1 MKSEDIDFLLESYN
15 VKEEVRT
22 GWLFKGVKD
31 PESVASHVWGVKFLC
46 LLYAEEEDVDE
57 GKAVKMAV
65 VQDLPEAKTG
75 DLVSE
80 KHADRYERTDEEK
93 EDLERQA
100 IHELPPENRFEEVMD
115 LWEEYQARETDT
127 AKFVK
132 DMDMIDMC
140 IQALKYEKE
149 GRRSEER
156 SMDEFFEY
164 TEPRLNTDIGK
175 KLFQEVRSRYEKEK
189 SSR

>member
-1 MKSEDIDFLLESYN
+1 MKSDDIEFLLESYN
-15 VKEEVRT
+15 VKDEVRT

-46 LLYAEEEDVDE
+46 LLYAEEEEGVDA

-80 KHADRYERTDEEK
+80 KHAERYDRTDEEK
-93 EDLERQA
+93 EELERQA
-100 IHELPPENRFEEVMD
+100 MHDLPPEDRFEEIIS
-115 LWEEYQARETDT
+115 LWEEYQERETET
-127 AKFVK
+127 ARFVK
-132 DMDMIDMC
+132 DMDMLDMC

-149 GRRSEER
+149 NKRSPEKD
-156 SMDEFFEY
+156 MDEFFEF
-164 TEPRLNTDIGK
+164 TEPRLNTETGK
-175 KLFQEVRSRYEKEK
+175 EIFRELRSRYEEL
-189 SSR
+189 RP

>member
-1 MKSEDIDFLLESYN
+1 MKSEDVDFLLESYN
-15 VKEEVRT
+15 LKDEPRT

-31 PESVASHVWGVKFLC
+31 PETVSSHVWGVKFLC
-46 LLYAEEEDVDE
+46 LLYADEEGLDE

-65 VQDLPEAKTG
+65 IQDLPEAKTG

-80 KHADRYERTDEEK
+80 KHAERYERTDEEK
-93 EDLERQA
+93 EELERKA
-100 IHELPPENRFEEVMD
+100 IHELQPQNRFQD
-115 LWEEYQARETDT
+115 IAKLWEEYQERETQT

-149 GRRSEER
+149 NRRSQEK
-156 SMDEFFEY
+156 SMDEFFEF
-164 TEPRLNTDIGK
+164 TEPRINTETGQ
-175 KLFQEVRSRYEKEK
+175 KLFEEVKNRYQEAKR
-189 SSR
+189 

>member
-1 MKSEDIDFLLESYN
+1 MKSDDIDFLLESYN
-15 VKEEVRT
+15 VKDEVRT
-22 GWLFKGVKD
+22 GWLFKGVTD

-46 LLYAEEEDVDE
+46 LLYAEEADVDE

-93 EDLERQA
+93 EELERKA
-100 IHELPPENRFEEVMD
+100 MHELPPEDRFDEIIG
-115 LWEEYQARETDT
+115 LWEEYQERETEV

-149 GRRSEER
+149 ERRSPEKDME
-156 SMDEFFEY
+156 EFFDY
-164 TEPRLNTDIGK
+164 TEERLNTDKGRQIFDEIRNRFDK
-175 KLFQEVRSRYEKEK
+175 IRN
-189 SSR
+189 

>member
-15 VKEEVRT
+15 VKDEVRT
-22 GWLFKGVKD
+22 GWLFKGVRD

-46 LLYAEEEDVDE
+46 LLYAEEAGVDE

-93 EDLERQA
+93 EEMERKA
-100 IHELPPENRFEEVMD
+100 MHELPPEERFDEIIG
-115 LWEEYQARETDT
+115 LWEEYQERETEV

-140 IQALKYEKE
+140 IQALKYEIE
-149 GRRSEER
+149 ERRSPEKDMEEFL
-156 SMDEFFEY
+156 DY
-164 TEPRLNTDIGK
+164 TEERLNTDTGRRIFDEIK
-175 KLFQEVRSRYEKEK
+175 ARFNEIKN
-189 SSR
+189 